1 MHTTTGSG
9 VNSIGDI
16 SVMRYGA
23 VMPGRK
29 FIVGRVT
36 LSDRAAAG
44 VYEDASGPEIERALR
59 EFFDEEME
67 FRARV
72 LPDDQGQIEAALREM
87 VSEGISLVVT
97 TGGTGPSARD
107 VTPEATRA
115 VIEKELP
122 GFGEIMRMKSFEKVP
137 TAILT
142 RAVAGVAGRSL
153 IVNLPGRPTAI
164 AECLTLIAPAIAEC
178 LDHVAGW
185 RPKLAVAK
193 SSR

>member
-1 MHTTTGSG
+1 
-9 VNSIGDI
+9 
-16 SVMRYGA
+16 
-23 VMPGRK
+23 MPERK
-29 FIVGRVT
+29 FVVGRIT

-44 VYEDASGPEIERALR
+44 VYEDASGPEIERVLR
-59 EFFDEEME
+59 QFFAGEME

-72 LPDDQGQIEAALREM
+72 LPDDQARIEAALREL
-87 VSEGISLVVT
+87 VSAEIPLIVT

-115 VIEKELP
+115 VVEKELP
-122 GFGEIMRMKSFEKVP
+122 GFGEIMRMRSFEKVP

-142 RAVAGVAGRSL
+142 RALAGVAGRSL
-153 IVNLPGRPTAI
+153 IVNLPGRPAAI

-185 RPKLAVAK
+185 RPGLSAAGNPL
-193 SSR
+193 

>member
-1 MHTTTGSG
+1 MS
-9 VNSIGDI
+9 D
-16 SVMRYGA
+16 
-23 VMPGRK
+23 RK
-29 FIVGRVT
+29 FVVGRVT

-44 VYEDASGPEIERALR
+44 VYEDASGPEIERVLR
-59 EFFDEEME
+59 GFFDEEME
-67 FRARV
+67 FHARV
-72 LPDDQGQIEAALREM
+72 LPDDRTAIEETLRSM
-87 VSEGISLVVT
+87 VADELPLIVT

-153 IVNLPGRPTAI
+153 IVNLPGRPSAV
-164 AECLTLIAPAIAEC
+164 AECLVLIAPAMAEC

-185 RPKLAVAK
+185 RPRLAVGK
-193 SSR
+193 EG

>member
-1 MHTTTGSG
+1 MTEM
-9 VNSIGDI
+9 D
-16 SVMRYGA
+16 
-23 VMPGRK
+23 GRK
-29 FIVGRVT
+29 FRVGRIT

-44 VYEDASGPEIERALR
+44 VYDDASGPEIERVLG
-59 EFFDEEME
+59 EFFDEAMKFEV
-67 FRARV
+67 RV
-72 LPDDQGQIEAALREM
+72 LPDDRAAIEEALREM
-87 VSEGISLVVT
+87 VAEQIPLIIT

-122 GFGEIMRMKSFEKVP
+122 GFGEIMRLKSFERVP
-137 TAILT
+137 TSILT

-153 IVNLPGRPTAI
+153 VINLPGRPAAI

-185 RPKLAVAK
+185 RPRLSAVK
-193 SSR
+193 TRL